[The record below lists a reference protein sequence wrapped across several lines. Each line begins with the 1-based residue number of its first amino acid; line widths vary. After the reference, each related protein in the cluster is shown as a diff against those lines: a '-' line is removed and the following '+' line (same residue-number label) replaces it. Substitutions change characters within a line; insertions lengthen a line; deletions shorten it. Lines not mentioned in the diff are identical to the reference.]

1 MGARLGEFLRVI
13 GSALDP
19 ATARANQAAFMQEE
33 ADIAAGERQKVSNTR
48 ENDMF
53 LAKSLMD
60 KTSLFQA
67 SLQKMPKE
75 KRAKAIQDFSAY
87 SKGVTDQIKDPQ
99 IGGALKS
106 SVGDGWMEYGIEE
119 KKKGKHFPAITPEGK
134 RVAAIQDEQGRII
147 DATTGEHQP
156 TWIEAPKRQE
166 TAGAGGFTNKTASD
180 IQGQQLKI
188 LQGKDRIKTVIA
200 GFKPEFTEVG
210 TKASAK
216 FTSVIEKFGFKPS
229 KASKKELKEFT
240 TFARN
245 TIGNLNQ
252 HIRDRTGAVMN
263 AAEIPRMM
271 GEVPVIGDGIFD
283 GDSSTQF
290 MSKAKG
296 LLEYYDAAEARL
308 AYVTANGLTPDRSE
322 RGKDGNWK
330 AVSSSGFSLDE
341 FKDLP
346 PAPANVNTGLW
357 DKMSPSDRREYVSLL
372 NAQGK
377 Q

>member
-119 KKKGKHFPAITPEGK
+119 KKKAAPKVINVKEGGDT
-134 RVAAIQDEQGRII
+134 VARQWNSE
-147 DATTGEHQP
+147 TGEYEE
-156 TWIEAPKRQE
+156 IAR
-166 TAGAGGFTNKTASD
+166 
-180 IQGQQLKI
+180 
-188 LQGKDRIKTVIA
+188 GK
-200 GFKPEFTEVG
+200 
-210 TKASAK
+210 SAK
-216 FTSVIEKFGFKPS
+216 GQ
-229 KASKKELKEFT
+229 
-240 TFARN
+240 
-245 TIGNLNQ
+245 TI
-252 HIRDRTGAVMN
+252 
-263 AAEIPRMM
+263 
-271 GEVPVIGDGIFD
+271 
-283 GDSSTQF
+283 
-290 MSKAKG
+290 
-296 LLEYYDAAEARL
+296 
-308 AYVTANGLTPDRSE
+308 
-322 RGKDGNWK
+322 
-330 AVSSSGFSLDE
+330 
-341 FKDLP
+341 
-346 PAPANVNTGLW
+346 NVNTGGSFNKKLGEYLGK
-357 DKMSPSDRREYVSLL
+357 DFVERRNNAFTAVDSLTSATKAVDLLDSGIISGTGANFITGLGKALHQANLIESPTLANTEAYAANQAKQVAQIIKAFGAGTGLSDADREYAEKAAAAKITMTEESLRKIININAKASRNVL
-372 NAQGK
+372 ERYNKDASQVMKKNKNLPFDLMVPIPNFAGAEKKETLTDDEYNAQKKRLGL
-377 Q
+377 